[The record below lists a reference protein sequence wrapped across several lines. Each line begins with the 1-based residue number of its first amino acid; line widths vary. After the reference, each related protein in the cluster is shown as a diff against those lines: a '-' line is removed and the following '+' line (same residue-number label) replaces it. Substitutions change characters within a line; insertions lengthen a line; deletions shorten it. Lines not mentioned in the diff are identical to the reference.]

1 MFFPPGFCDVWG
13 ICLLLLLIICPHFS
27 FWINLHVCSGLFSWF
42 YIFIYSERGP
52 PDCKLQVPQD
62 LNPALAR
69 GHAVSLPQA
78 PECSF
83 SPHISHD
90 VTFPL
95 GTSVAVVEAPARAPR
110 AASVRVASVPAAHFP
125 QMPPPPP
132 PATCTWDQLCGPSLT
147 EEPLHLGWPRTDRD
161 RGTNAPSSCFRVQ
174 LWRCGLQAGAPLTR
188 PREIP
193 PHTPAP
199 GSLTLCRFFLN
210 QSRASGS
217 GADCIYRLMV
227 FSPPHWSITSRGQEL
242 DLSCSLCVSVAWCL
256 AGNNYS
262 NMGWDE

>member
-1 MFFPPGFCDVWG
+1 MFVLVYFHD
-13 ICLLLLLIICPHFS
+13 
-27 FWINLHVCSGLFSWF
+27 
-42 YIFIYSERGP
+42 FIYSSTLKEA
-52 PDCKLQVPQD
+52 PQIVSSRFHKIWIQPW
-62 LNPALAR
+62 LVATQS
-69 GHAVSLPQA
+69 VSLRPLSA
-78 PECSF
+78 PSLLTSPMMWLFPGNICSCCWGPGPSASRSQCARSQCAR
-83 SPHISHD
+83 SPLP
-90 VTFPL
+90 TN
-95 GTSVAVVEAPARAPR
+95 
-110 AASVRVASVPAAHFP
+110 AA
-125 QMPPPPP
+125 PP

-210 QSRASGS
+210 QSCASGS

>member
-125 QMPPPPP
+125 QMPPPTPGHLYLG
-132 PATCTWDQLCGPSLT
+132 PALWSLPDWGTTSPGVAKDGQRQGYKCSIFLLQSTTLKVWSAGRSPTDQAQGDPTSHSCSWFPHPLQVFPESITCIRIRCW
-147 EEPLHLGWPRTDRD
+147 LHLSADGLLSSSLEYNVKRAGTWP
-161 RGTNAPSSCFRVQ
+161 V
-174 LWRCGLQAGAPLTR
+174 LLTVR
-188 PREIP
+188 F
-193 PHTPAP
+193 
-199 GSLTLCRFFLN
+199 CRLVLG
-210 QSRASGS
+210 R
-217 GADCIYRLMV
+217 
-227 FSPPHWSITSRGQEL
+227 
-242 DLSCSLCVSVAWCL
+242 
-256 AGNNYS
+256 
-262 NMGWDE
+262 